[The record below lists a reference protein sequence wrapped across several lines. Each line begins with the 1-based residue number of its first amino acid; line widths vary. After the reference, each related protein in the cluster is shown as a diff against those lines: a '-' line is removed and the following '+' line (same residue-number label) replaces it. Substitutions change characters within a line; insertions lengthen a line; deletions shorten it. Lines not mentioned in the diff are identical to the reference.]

1 VHYPRV
7 HRPVSFLHKCL
18 GTVLF
23 LILALIGIAGL
34 ILPIIPGLVFLLLA
48 VYVLTRV
55 SRRVASYAHQQD
67 WYTGSMGRVQSL
79 SPLSLAERAKLCALL
94 AARSLLHAAQ
104 WLEKRITGSPRD

>member
-1 VHYPRV
+1 MHYPRV

-23 LILALIGIAGL
+23 VILAFIGIAGL

-55 SRRVASYAHQQD
+55 SRRVARYAHQQA
-67 WYTGSMGRVQSL
+67 WYTGSMGRMQSL
-79 SPLSLAERAKLCALL
+79 SPLSMGERVKLGALL
-94 AARSLLHAAQ
+94 AARSLVRAAQ
-104 WLEKRITGSPRD
+104 WLENRLRGSRPD

>member
-1 VHYPRV
+1 MHYPRV
-7 HRPVSFLHKCL
+7 HRPVSLLHKCL
-18 GTVLF
+18 GTALF

-55 SRRVASYAHQQD
+55 SRRVARYAHQQP
-67 WYTGSMGRVQSL
+67 WYTGSMDKMQSL

-104 WLEKRITGSPRD
+104 WLERQITGARRD